1 MSGIKTFLGLYLII
15 LKISDSYPRKKMSRN
30 FSRRLVLGEKRREIE
45 KKMSGIK
52 TDLKNYRIN
61 LLYR

>member
-15 LKISDSYPRKKMSRN
+15 LKISDSYPRIKMSRN